1 MSQVEAGTPLWE
13 PSQAR
18 IENSGVNRFIKWVNQ
33 HYSTELSDYQTLW
46 RWSVE
51 DVARFWEAVWQCYE
65 IESSTPYREV
75 LCDAQMPGT
84 QWFAGAKL
92 NMAEYLL
99 KQGEIE
105 FNGIQ
110 SDPLRPAVLAESE
123 IFEPR
128 TINWVDLRE
137 QVAQLA
143 THLRSAGVQPGD
155 RVVAYL
161 PGSIESIV
169 SVLAVMSVGAIWSSC
184 SPDFGPKSVLERFSQ
199 IEPKVLITV
208 TGYSYNGKG
217 FNRLDA
223 VNQIIEA
230 LPSLTEVIHL
240 PWLDH
245 AAPKPPNAP
254 ANKASADNSAAGK
267 ISTWAQALDNDASYA
282 SFEFEQVEF
291 NHPLWIMYSSGT
303 TGMPKGIVHSQ
314 GGVLIESIKFAWLH
328 DDLKP
333 DSVKFFFTT
342 TGWAMFNMLI
352 GGFASGSAIVLFDGS
367 PTYPQ
372 ERLWD
377 MSERFGITYFGASP
391 TYINGLM
398 AAGYSP
404 KEHFDLSKI
413 TTVASGGSPVS
424 PENFE
429 WFYQNIHE
437 DLHVVSMSGGTDI
450 ASAFVGG
457 TPTQPVH
464 AGIIQ
469 APCLGVDVCGFD
481 DEGHKIVGEDGELVI
496 TQPMPSMPLFFWND
510 KDGSRYKSSY
520 FETFPGIWRQGDLVH
535 FNEDN
540 SCSISGRSDAT
551 LNRFGIRIGTSE
563 IYRNVECIEGIKDSL
578 IINIE
583 LPSAQFFMPMFV
595 VMKDGFELNDNILKQ
610 IKKNLSENCS
620 PRHVPEKVYVIDEIP
635 YTLSGKKQEIPVKK
649 LLTGKPL
656 EKAVNLGACANPK
669 AIEYFV
675 EFAKTIEQEYA

>member
-1 MSQVEAGTPLWE
+1 MSQVEAGTLLWE

-18 IENSGVNRFIKWVNQ
+18 IDNSGISRFIKWVNQ
-33 HYSTELSDYQTLW
+33 HYGLALSDYQSLW

-51 DVARFWEAVWQCYE
+51 DVARFWEAVWRCYD
-65 IESSTPYREV
+65 IQSSADFKQV
-75 LCDAQMPGT
+75 LSDSNMPGA
-84 QWFAGAKL
+84 QWFSGAKL

-99 KQGEIE
+99 KQGEIN
-105 FNGIQ
+105 FNGATA
-110 SDPLRPAVLAESE
+110 DPKRPAVFAESE

-128 TINWVDLRE
+128 SINWLELRE
-137 QVAQLA
+137 QVVQLA
-143 THLRSAGVQPGD
+143 HHLRLAGVKPGD
-155 RVVAYL
+155 RVAAYL
-161 PGSIESIV
+161 PAGIESIV
-169 SVLAVMSVGAIWSSC
+169 AVFATMSVGAIWSSC
-184 SPDFGPKSVLERFSQ
+184 SPDFGPKSVLERFTQ
-199 IEPKVLITV
+199 IEPKLLITV
-208 TGYSYNGKG
+208 TGYRYNGKD
-217 FNRLDA
+217 FDRLEA
-223 VNQIIEA
+223 VNEIIEA
-230 LPSLTEVIHL
+230 LPTLNEVIHL

-245 AAPKPPNAP
+245 QQPQRPNSP
-254 ANKASADNSAAGK
+254 AGGK
-267 ISTWAQALDNDASYA
+267 LTHWNEALDNNARYA
-282 SFEFEQVEF
+282 TFEFEQVAFE
-291 NHPLWIMYSSGT
+291 HPLWIMYSSGT

-352 GGFASGSAIVLFDGS
+352 GGFASGSALVLYDGS
-367 PTYPQ
+367 PTYPT

-481 DEGHKIVGEDGELVI
+481 DDGKQLVGEDAELVI

-510 KDGSRYKSSY
+510 EDGSRYKSSY
-520 FETFPGIWRQGDLVH
+520 FETYPGIWRQGDLVH
-535 FNEDN
+535 FNPDN
-540 SCSISGRSDAT
+540 SCSISGRSDST
-551 LNRFGIRIGTSE
+551 LNRFGVRIGTSE

-578 IINIE
+578 IINLE
-583 LPSAQFFMPMFV
+583 LPGAQFFMPMFV
-595 VMKDGFELNDNILKQ
+595 VMKEGFELNDDILKQ
-610 IKKNLSENCS
+610 IKKNLSKNCS
-620 PRHVPEKVYVIDEIP
+620 PRHVPEKVYVIEEVP

-656 EKAVNLGACANPK
+656 NKAVNLGACANPE
-669 AIEYFV
+669 AIKYFV